1 MKWLLILRKMNK
13 LEKRVL
19 ELSYKHKLSHIGSC
33 LNAVNQIDTIYS
45 IKEKDDIFV
54 LGNAHAA
61 LALYVVLEKYGL
73 GKAEAFIEKCG
84 THQERMGSI
93 FVSGGSLGQAETVAV
108 GMALADRSK
117 NVYLMTSDGACA
129 EGSIWEA
136 LRIATEQRLENLRV
150 VVIANGYSAYSK
162 IDLDYLEQRLKSF
175 YPILF
180 LKTNLYDF
188 PDWLQGLNSHYVV
201 MNDEQ
206 YKEVA

>member
-1 MKWLLILRKMNK
+1 MNK

-61 LALYVVLEKYGL
+61 LALYVVLEKYNL

-84 THQERMGSI
+84 THQERGGSI
-93 FVSGGSLGQAETVAV
+93 VVSGGSLGQAETIAV
-108 GMALADRSK
+108 GMAMANRSR

-129 EGSIWEA
+129 EGSVWEA

-162 IDLDYLEQRLKSF
+162 VDLAYLEQRLLSF
-175 YPILF
+175 YPVLF

-188 PDWLQGLNSHYVV
+188 PDWCQSLEGHYHTIT
-201 MNDEQ
+201 DSE
-206 YKEVA
+206 YKEIA